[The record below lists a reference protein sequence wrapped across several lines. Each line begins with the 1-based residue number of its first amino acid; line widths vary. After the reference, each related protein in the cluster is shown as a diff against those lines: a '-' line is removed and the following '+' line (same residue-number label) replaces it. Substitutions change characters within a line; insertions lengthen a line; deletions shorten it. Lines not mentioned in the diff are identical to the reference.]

1 MLHTQ
6 AFRDGVLV
14 RYGWT
19 PPHLPQQCV
28 CGMAFCLLHAQSCLT
43 RGYPAM
49 RPNEL
54 RNVTASLL
62 DEVAYHVVV
71 EPGLQPLSG
80 ERFAIREDGTLLEVV
95 ASGVWGGR
103 FKRAYFDVPV
113 FNPLA
118 SSNQA
123 HSLSATYAKHE
134 GEKRRQYE
142 ERVREIE
149 HAVFVPLVFSATGL
163 EGRERPLVHFTSASP
178 QCFARSGI
186 PEGAVFGH
194 DGVHVC
200 PMSAWLCADSLDHC
214 VPQRSPRSPSHCSID
229 GLRIADGLRVLLAWL
244 TLDILHGTFM

>member
-1 MLHTQ
+1 MDPI
-6 AFRDGVLV
+6 ASASA
-14 RYGWT
+14 
-19 PPHLPQQCV
+19 P
-28 CGMAFCLLHAQSCLT
+28 CLWQHALSCPT
-43 RGYPAM
+43 GSYPAL
-49 RPNEL
+49 RHNEL
-54 RNVTASLL
+54 RDVTASLL
-62 DEVAYHVVV
+62 NEVAHNVVM
-71 EPGLQPLSG
+71 EPGPQPLAG
-80 ERFAIREDGTLLEVV
+80 ERFHHRTAIREDGARLDVA

-244 TLDILHGTFM
+244 TLDILHGAFM